1 MEITFLGHSSFR
13 IKTKTATI
21 VTDPYSSEMVGYKFP
36 KTEAD
41 IVTVS
46 HQHEDH
52 NKVANISGEPFIV
65 SLPGEYEVKG
75 VSIFGFPSYH
85 DEEKGGERGTNNIF
99 MIEAE
104 GLKVCH
110 LGDLGALPSSEV
122 LEEIIGIDVLMIP
135 VGGVSTVGP
144 SEADE
149 VVTKLEP
156 LIVLPMHYKD
166 KGINEKV
173 FQEFAAI
180 DKFLSEMGAEQAE
193 KLDKLSVTKDKL
205 PDETKII
212 VLERKS

>member
-1 MEITFLGHSSFR
+1 MEITFLGHSAFK

-21 VTDPYSSEMVGYKFP
+21 ITDPYSSEMVGFKFP
-36 KTEAD
+36 KLEAD

-52 NKVANISGEPFIV
+52 NDVSAVNGQPFIV

-75 VSIFGFPSYH
+75 ISIFGFSSYH
-85 DEEKGGERGTNNIF
+85 DEEEGAKRGTNNIF

-104 GLKVCH
+104 GLRICH
-110 LGDLGALPSSEV
+110 LGDLGILPSSEV
-122 LEEIIGIDVLMIP
+122 LEEIIGAEVLMIP

-144 SEADE
+144 TEADE
-149 VVTKLEP
+149 VVSKIEP
-156 LIVLPMHYKD
+156 LYVLPMHYKMP
-166 KGINEKV
+166 GINEKV
-173 FQEFAAI
+173 FEDLAPV

-193 KLDKLSVTKDKL
+193 KLDKLLVTKDRL
-205 PDETKII
+205 PQETKIV

>member
-135 VGGVSTVGP
+135 VGGVSTIGP